1 MIALGG
7 LLPGIGGAMA
17 KAGTVEALYVA
28 ELAGLLLIWAGY
40 EFCIRAG
47 RLERVDVDDRRP
59 VSRIGTVPQHDS

>member
-1 MIALGG
+1 
-7 LLPGIGGAMA
+7 MA